1 MKRII
6 RPFVIL
12 FSAMILMAS
21 CLSDDNNYEM
31 TYYGDTAITS
41 FSLGTLN
48 RYLTTKSKTEVD
60 ENGQPK
66 DSVYKVSVAG
76 SAYKFYID
84 QLKREIYN
92 PDSLPVGTDAAHVIC
107 NVGSKNAGIV
117 VINYPDAEGN
127 DSLVYQNSEDSV
139 DLSEP
144 REFRVYSTGAV
155 AYRSYKVSVNVHKED
170 PDSFRWS
177 MRGADSRFTAMKD
190 MRAVALGGR
199 MLLFGTD
206 GTATS
211 VYSTDAS
218 DGASWTRLETN
229 VTLGADVCAGV
240 AEQGG
245 LLFAVSGGRLIVSA
259 DGQTWEDGTM
269 INGEAPELRR
279 MLGSSSRKLYAMT
292 ADGRVASSM
301 QNGVAWEYDDVAGDA
316 DMLPSEDITIGC
328 FPLAGVKDAERV
340 VMAGNR
346 DAVAFGADTAAVVWN
361 KTEEYRQGSER
372 HAWIPCNEDN
382 KYRLPRMAGVRI
394 LAYGDVLVAIGG
406 SGLGASTA
414 KAFSQIYVSR
424 DYGLTWHSDY
434 RYVLPEDFSN
444 GGSNVF
450 AFAADSDNFLWIIS
464 GGTGQVW
471 RGRLNRLGW
480 EDAQTSFTK

>member
-66 DSVYKVSVAG
+66 DSVYKINVAG
-76 SAYKFYID
+76 STYKFYID

-117 VINYPDAEGN
+117 VINYPDAGGN
-127 DSLVYQNSEDSV
+127 DSLVYQSSEDSV
-139 DLSEP
+139 DFSEP
-144 REFRVYSTGAV
+144 REFRVYSTGAT

-177 MRGADSRFTAMKD
+177 MRGTDSRFAAMKD
-190 MRAVALGGR
+190 MKAVVLGGKV
-199 MLLFGTD
+199 MLFGTD
-206 GTATS
+206 GTSTS
-211 VYSTDAS
+211 IYSTAAA
-218 DGASWTRLETN
+218 DGASWTQLATD
-229 VTLGADVCAGV
+229 VTLGSDVCAGV
-240 AEQGG
+240 VAHGG
-245 LLFAVSGGRLIVSA
+245 KLFAVDGGRLIASA
-259 DGQTWEDGTM
+259 DGQAWGEVTMADG
-269 INGEAPELRR
+269 GQPALRR
-279 MLGSSSRKLYAMT
+279 LLGSGKAKLYAMT
-292 ADGRVASSM
+292 ADGRMASS
-301 QNGVAWEYDDVAGDA
+301 GTDGTSWEYDGVAGDA
-316 DMLPSEDITIGC
+316 GMLPAGDISMGC
-328 FPLAGVKDAERV
+328 LPLVTNSNAGRV

-346 DAVAFGADTAAVVWN
+346 DVSAFGADTIAVVWN
-361 KTEEYRQGSER
+361 KIEEYGQGSEQ
-372 HAWIPCNEDN
+372 HDWIPCNEDN
-382 KYRLPRMAGVRI
+382 KYQLPRMSGVKI

-434 RYVLPEDFSN
+434 RYVLPKDFSN

-471 RGRLNRLGW
+471 RGRLNKLGW

>member
-21 CLSDDNNYEM
+21 CLSDDNDYEM

-117 VINYPDAEGN
+117 VINYPDAGGN
-127 DSLVYQNSEDSV
+127 DSLVYQSREDSV
-139 DLSEP
+139 DFSEP
-144 REFRVYSTGAV
+144 REFRVYSVGGA

-190 MRAVALGGR
+190 MKAVVLGDKV
-199 MLLFGTD
+199 LLFGTD
-206 GTATS
+206 GASTS
-211 VYSTDAS
+211 VFSTSAA
-218 DGASWTRLETN
+218 DGASWTRLATS
-229 VTLGADVCAGV
+229 VTLDADVCAGV
-240 AEQGG
+240 VKHGG
-245 LLFAVSGGRLIVSA
+245 MLFAINGGKLIVST
-259 DGQTWEDGTM
+259 DGQTWIDGTM
-269 INGEAPELRR
+269 INGEQPVLGRL
-279 MLGSSSRKLYAMT
+279 LGSSRTKLYAMT
-292 ADGRVASSM
+292 ADGRIASSGI
-301 QNGVAWEYDDVAGDA
+301 NGVSWEYDGVAGDA
-316 DMLPSEDITIGC
+316 GMLPAGDISIGC
-328 FPLAGVKDAERV
+328 LPMATDKNAEHV

-346 DAVAFGADTAAVVWN
+346 DAVAFGADTMAVVWN
-361 KTEEYRQGSER
+361 KIEEYGQGSER
-372 HAWIPCNEDN
+372 HGWIPCNGDH
-382 KYRLPRMAGVRI
+382 KYQLPRMAGVKI
-394 LAYGDVLVAIGG
+394 LAYGDVLVALGG
-406 SGLGASTA
+406 SGTGASTA

-434 RYVLPEDFSN
+434 RYVLPKDFTG
-444 GGSNVF
+444 GGSDVF

-480 EDAQTSFTK
+480 EDSQTSFTK

>member
-12 FSAMILMAS
+12 FSAMILTVS
-21 CLSDDNNYEM
+21 CLSDDDDYEM

-60 ENGQPK
+60 GNGQPK
-66 DSVYKVSVAG
+66 DSVYKVNVQG

-107 NVGSKNAGIV
+107 NVGSKNAGLV
-117 VINYPDAEGN
+117 VVNHKSSGGG
-127 DSLVYQNSEDSV
+127 DSLVFYNGTDSV
-139 DLSEP
+139 DFSEP
-144 REFRVYSTGAV
+144 REFRVYTMGAT

-177 MRGADSRFTAMKD
+177 MRGTDSRFAAMKD
-190 MRAVALGGR
+190 MKAVVLGGKV
-199 MLLFGTD
+199 MLFGTD
-206 GTATS
+206 GTSTS
-211 VYSTDAS
+211 VYATAAS
-218 DGASWTRLETN
+218 DGASWTQLPTN
-229 VTLGADVCAGV
+229 VTLDAGVCAGV
-240 AEQGG
+240 AVHHGY
-245 LLFAVSGGRLIVSA
+245 LFAVNGGRLMVSA
-259 DGQTWEDGTM
+259 DGQTWVDGTM
-269 INGEAPELRR
+269 INGEQPVPSRL
-279 MLGSSSRKLYAMT
+279 LGSSKIILYAMT
-292 ADGRVASSM
+292 ADGRIISSGT
-301 QNGVAWEYDDVAGDA
+301 NGSSWEYDGVAGDA
-316 DMLPSEDITIGC
+316 GMLPAGDISMGC
-328 FPLAGVKDAERV
+328 LPLATNNDAERV

-346 DAVAFGADTAAVVWN
+346 DAGAFGADTVAVVWN
-361 KTEEYRQGSER
+361 KIEEYGQGSEQ
-372 HAWIPCNEDN
+372 HDWIPCNEDN
-382 KYRLPRMAGVRI
+382 EYQLPRMAGVKI
-394 LAYGDVLVAIGG
+394 LAYGDVLIAIGG
-406 SGLGASTA
+406 GGLGASTA

-434 RYVLPEDFSN
+434 RYVLPKDFSN

-450 AFAADSDNFLWIIS
+450 ALAADSDNFLWIIS

-471 RGRLNRLGW
+471 RGRLNKLGW
-480 EDAQTSFTK
+480 EDTQTSFTK